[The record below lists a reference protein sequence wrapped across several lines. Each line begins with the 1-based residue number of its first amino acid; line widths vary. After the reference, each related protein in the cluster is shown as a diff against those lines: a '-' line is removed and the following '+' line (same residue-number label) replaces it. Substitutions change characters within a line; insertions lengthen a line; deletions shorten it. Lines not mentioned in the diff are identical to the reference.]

1 MAYLLDANI
10 FMQAKNLHYGFDFCP
25 AFWEWLLARNEA
37 SVVFSIEKVGTE
49 IAQGNDTLSV
59 WAAQRDDRFFLPP
72 DVKVAQALAT
82 VSEWANRQNFTA
94 SALNVF
100 LQAADFYLIAH
111 ALAHS
116 HIVVTHE
123 LPSPSL
129 NKIKIPTVCIGLG
142 IKCMS
147 PFEMLRTDKA
157 RFVLGS

>member
-1 MAYLLDANI
+1 
-10 FMQAKNLHYGFDFCP
+10 MQAKNLHYGFDFCP

-37 SVVFSIEKVGTE
+37 SVVYSIEKVGTE
-49 IAQGNDTLSV
+49 IAQGNDTLSE
-59 WAAQRDDRFFLPP
+59 WAALRDDRFFLTP

-82 VSEWANRQNFTA
+82 VSEWANNQNFTA

-111 ALAHS
+111 ALAHG
-116 HIVVTHE
+116 HVVVTHE

-147 PFEMLRTDKA
+147 PFEMLRADKA
-157 RFVLGS
+157 RFVMGA